1 MFIFSCF
8 SFCCDKANPASTL
21 NLSVTACWSAAVSGL
36 SEIHK
41 PGDGLKRSFGEKV
54 ARKASDAVTNSGG

>member
-8 SFCCDKANPASTL
+8 SFCCDKADPASTL

-36 SEIHK
+36 RVRFINLEM
-41 PGDGLKRSFGEKV
+41 V
-54 ARKASDAVTNSGG
+54 